1 MTVTRLLAPLGGLL
15 AAGPV
20 ALDGAPWW
28 AAATTAFAGL
38 LVLRAEALVNA
49 RNEARRGLH
58 EHRLLG
64 EVSRRQAL
72 AYLREVR
79 RDRSDPAADRPGPP
93 SEAGPSGPGPSGP
106 AAGTGTGSG
115 TSAATGAGTGTGTG
129 AGAAA

>member
-1 MTVTRLLAPLGGLL
+1 MTVPRLLAPLGGLL

-20 ALDGAPWW
+20 ALAEAPWW
-28 AAATTAFAGL
+28 VAATLAFGGL

-79 RDRSDPAADRPGPP
+79 RDRSAADAD
-93 SEAGPSGPGPSGP
+93 AGV
-106 AAGTGTGSG
+106 GTGTGTG
-115 TSAATGAGTGTGTG
+115 TGTATGTGTG
-129 AGAAA
+129 AGAA

>member
-15 AAGPV
+15 AAGPL

-49 RNEARRGLH
+49 RNEARRGFH

-79 RDRSDPAADRPGPP
+79 RDRSDPAADRPAPP
-93 SEAGPSGPGPSGP
+93 SAAGPGP
-106 AAGTGTGSG
+106 ADGTG
-115 TSAATGAGTGTGTG
+115 AATGTGTGTG
-129 AGAAA
+129 AGAA

>member
-1 MTVTRLLAPLGGLL
+1 MTVPRLLAPLGGLL

-20 ALDGAPWW
+20 ALAEAPWW
-28 AAATTAFAGL
+28 VAATLAFGGL

-64 EVSRRQAL
+64 EVPRRQAL

-79 RDRSDPAADRPGPP
+79 RDRPDPAAAD
-93 SEAGPSGPGPSGP
+93 AG
-106 AAGTGTGSG
+106 AA
-115 TSAATGAGTGTGTG
+115 TGTGTG
-129 AGAAA
+129 AGAA

>member
-1 MTVTRLLAPLGGLL
+1 MTVPRLLAPLGGLL

-20 ALDGAPWW
+20 ALAQAPWW
-28 AAATTAFAGL
+28 VAATLAFGGL

-64 EVSRRQAL
+64 EVPRRQAL

-79 RDRSDPAADRPGPP
+79 RDRSDPAADRPVPP
-93 SEAGPSGPGPSGP
+93 TAADAGG
-106 AAGTGTGSG
+106 GTG
-115 TSAATGAGTGTGTG
+115 AATGTGTG
-129 AGAAA
+129 AGAA

>member
-49 RNEARRGLH
+49 RNEARRGFH

-64 EVSRRQAL
+64 EVPRRQAL

-93 SEAGPSGPGPSGP
+93 SDAG
-106 AAGTGTGSG
+106 AGAGGGSG
-115 TSAATGAGTGTGTG
+115 GGSGAATDTDTGTG
-129 AGAAA
+129 AGAA

>member
-1 MTVTRLLAPLGGLL
+1 M
-15 AAGPV
+15 

-28 AAATTAFAGL
+28 AAAATAFAGL

-79 RDRSDPAADRPGPP
+79 RDRSDPAAGTGT
-93 SEAGPSGPGPSGP
+93 AT
-106 AAGTGTGSG
+106 AAGTGTG
-115 TSAATGAGTGTGTG
+115 AGTGTESGTGTG
-129 AGAAA
+129 AGAA